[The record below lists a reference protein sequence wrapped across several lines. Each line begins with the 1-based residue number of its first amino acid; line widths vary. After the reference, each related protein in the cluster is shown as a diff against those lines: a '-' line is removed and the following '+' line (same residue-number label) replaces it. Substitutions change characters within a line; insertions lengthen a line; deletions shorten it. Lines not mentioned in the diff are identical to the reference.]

1 MTYNSEDNYA
11 ARHENQDHR
20 ASEASGA
27 GSDTRR
33 RYPSRSG
40 SGDRRPP
47 QRRPGG
53 GGFRRRRKVCSFCVD
68 KVKII
73 DYKDVNTFRRVLDS
87 HGKIQPSRKTGTCA
101 KHQRRL
107 TLAIKRAR
115 HLALVPYT
123 TSRTPHSE

>member
-1 MTYNSEDNYA
+1 MSYNSE
-11 ARHENQDHR
+11 ENRGAQPEHR
-20 ASEASGA
+20 DQRGAGASGA
-27 GSDTRR
+27 GPDARR

-73 DYKDVNTFRRVLDS
+73 DYKDVNKFRRFLDS

-115 HLALVPYT
+115 HLALVPFT
-123 TSRTPHSE
+123 TSRTPYSE